1 MHVKQR
7 DPIILNR
14 AERLLPSR
22 SSQQEKKMNTEKKER
37 FSKMLIQGVI
47 ALAVV
52 EYLYLFIRYF

>member
-1 MHVKQR
+1 MGEDVN
-7 DPIILNR
+7 ILNQVT
-14 AERLLPSR
+14 ASFAVLFISKGE
-22 SSQQEKKMNTEKKER
+22 KMNTEKKER

>member
-7 DPIILNR
+7 ETIILNR

>member
-7 DPIILNR
+7 DTIILNR

-22 SSQQEKKMNTEKKER
+22 SYQQEKKMNTEKKER

>member
-1 MHVKQR
+1 MPVKQR
-7 DPIILNR
+7 DTIILNR

>member
-7 DPIILNR
+7 DTIILNR

-52 EYLYLFIRYF
+52 EYLYLFIRHF